1 MTLSTAITLPP
12 FLASIPI
19 CLFFEKVLRFIS
31 RGSAILEGNIIK
43 NNYQEGIWC
52 GGSTENERAYFYLPK
67 EESNAVI
74 RHNIISHNGLS
85 EPYL

>member
-1 MTLSTAITLPP
+1 VAIGP
-12 FLASIPI
+12 
-19 CLFFEKVLRFIS
+19 
-31 RGSAILEGNIIK
+31 RGSAILEGNLIE

-74 RHNIISHNGLS
+74 RHNIIRHNGLS
-85 EPYL
+85 GISLDGGVYDLYGNKIRSYF